1 MGRNKKDCAFWES
14 LYMNNRNYILYYNR
28 LMELAVSMFEWKDLP
43 PAEPKNN
50 KMGVDSRFL
59 ELTLFADGRSVFFE
73 DDVMGYM
80 ALQCLINGQLDVY
93 RVPKS
98 RRAFAVNGYQRE
110 LDQTNSVIIYNN
122 YLRTNSM
129 FDIEMYAKRLY
140 NMDRIIDVNVNAQKT
155 PILIACDENEKLTM
169 ENLYAQ
175 YDGNKPFIFG
185 RKGLN
190 NQPLSAIT
198 TGAPYV
204 ADKIYTLKSMIWNE
218 ALTYLGISNTN
229 ITKRERLITDEVQR
243 NMGGVVAS
251 RHSRLEMRKKACEEI
266 NNMFDL
272 NISVDYREDFTEL
285 VEATTKEVLGEE
297 EVDNG

>member
-1 MGRNKKDCAFWES
+1 MSKKKDNAFWQS

-28 LMELAVSMFEWKDLP
+28 LMELAVSMFEWKNLP
-43 PAEPKNN
+43 PAEPENEKL
-50 KMGVDSRFL
+50 GVDSRFL
-59 ELTLFADGRSVFFE
+59 ELTLFADGQSVFFE
-73 DDVMGYM
+73 DEVMGYL
-80 ALQCLINGQLDVY
+80 ALQCIINGKLNVY
-93 RVPKS
+93 RIPTT
-98 RRAFAVNGYQRE
+98 RRAFAVNGYNKE
-110 LDQTNSVIIYNN
+110 LDEKNSVIIYNN

-129 FDIEMYAKRLY
+129 CDIEMYAKRLY

-155 PILIACDENEKLTM
+155 PILIACDETEKLTM

-185 RKGLN
+185 RKNLS

-266 NNMFDL
+266 NRMFNL
-272 NISVDYREDFTEL
+272 NIEVDYREDFTEL

-297 EVDNG
+297 ETNNG

>member
-28 LMELAVSMFEWKDLP
+28 LMELAVSMFEWKNLP
-43 PAEPKNN
+43 QAEPKND
-50 KMGVDSRFL
+50 KIGVDSRFL
-59 ELTLFADGRSVFFE
+59 ELTLFADGKSVFFE
-73 DDVMGYM
+73 DEVMGYM
-80 ALQCLINGQLDVY
+80 ALQCLIKGQLDVY

-98 RRAFAVNGYQRE
+98 RRAFAVNGYQKD

-129 FDIEMYAKRLY
+129 FDIEMYAKRMY

-266 NNMFDL
+266 NNMFGL